1 MKRFPSIKKY
11 DDFRRVY
18 STGRSRANRSMV
30 MYLRENGTERNRIGI
45 SASKKIGNSVVR
57 HRMVRLVREAF
68 RLHVQETKQG
78 YDIVV
83 VVRATAV
90 GQTYQEIEQAYL
102 HLLQLHGIKTGKEP
116 EATVEVLNV
125 RENCKEVSD

>member
-18 STGRSRANRSMV
+18 STGRSRANRYMV

-90 GQTYQEIEQAYL
+90 GQTYREIEQAYL
-102 HLLQLHGIKTGKEP
+102 HLLQLHGIRSGKEP

-125 RENCKEVSD
+125 RENCKEASD

>member
-11 DDFRRVY
+11 EEFRRVY
-18 STGRSRANRSMV
+18 TTGKSRANRYLV
-30 MYLRENGTERNRIGI
+30 MYLLGNGTDRNRIGI

-90 GQTYQEIEQAYL
+90 GQTYREIEQAYL
-102 HLLQLHGIKTGKEP
+102 HLLQLHGIRTGKEP
-116 EATVEVLNV
+116 GATVEVSNV
-125 RENCKEVSD
+125 RENCKEASD

>member
-11 DDFRRVY
+11 EEFRRVY
-18 STGRSRANRSMV
+18 TTGKSRANRYLV

-68 RLHVQETKQG
+68 RLHIQETKQG

-90 GQTYQEIEQAYL
+90 GQTYKEIEQAYL

-125 RENCKEVSD
+125 RENCKEASD

>member
-11 DDFRRVY
+11 EEFRRVY
-18 STGRSRANRSMV
+18 TTGKSRANRHLV
-30 MYLRENGTERNRIGI
+30 MYLLGNGTDRNRIGI

-68 RLHVQETKQG
+68 RLHVQETKKG

-83 VVRATAV
+83 VVRQTAV
-90 GQTYQEIEQAYL
+90 GQTYREIEQAYL

>member
-83 VVRATAV
+83 VVRTTAV
-90 GQTYQEIEQAYL
+90 GHTYQEIEQA
-102 HLLQLHGIKTGKEP
+102 
-116 EATVEVLNV
+116 
-125 RENCKEVSD
+125 

>member
-1 MKRFPSIKKY
+1 MKRFPSIKMY
-11 DDFRRVY
+11 EEFRRVY
-18 STGRSRANRSMV
+18 TTGKSRANRYLV
-30 MYLRENGTERNRIGI
+30 MYLLGNGTDRNRIGI
-45 SASKKIGNSVVR
+45 SASKKIGNSVIR

-83 VVRATAV
+83 VVRQTAV
-90 GQTYQEIEQAYL
+90 GQTYREIEQAYL
-102 HLLQLHGIKTGKEP
+102 HLLQLQGIKTGKEP

>member
-11 DDFRRVY
+11 DEFRKVY

-30 MYLRENGTERNRIGI
+30 MYLRENGTKRNRIGI

-90 GQTYQEIEQAYL
+90 GQTYREIEQAYL
-102 HLLQLHGIKTGKEP
+102 HLLQLHGIRSGKEP
-116 EATVEVLNV
+116 EATVEVSYV
-125 RENCKEVSD
+125 RENCKEASD

>member
-11 DDFRRVY
+11 EEFRRVY
-18 STGRSRANRSMV
+18 TTGKSRANRHLV
-30 MYLRENGTERNRIGI
+30 MYLLGNGTDRNRIGI
-45 SASKKIGNSVVR
+45 SASKKIGNSVIR

-83 VVRATAV
+83 VVRQTAV
-90 GQTYQEIEQAYL
+90 GQAYREIEQAYL
-102 HLLQLHGIKTGKEP
+102 HLLQRSYG
-116 EATVEVLNV
+116 
-125 RENCKEVSD
+125 

>member
-1 MKRFPSIKKY
+1 
-11 DDFRRVY
+11 
-18 STGRSRANRSMV
+18 MV

-90 GQTYQEIEQAYL
+90 GQ
-102 HLLQLHGIKTGKEP
+102 
-116 EATVEVLNV
+116 EATVEVSYV
-125 RENCKEVSD
+125 RENCKEASD

>member
-11 DDFRRVY
+11 EEFRRVY
-18 STGRSRANRSMV
+18 TTGKSRANRYLV
-30 MYLRENGTERNRIGI
+30 MYLLENGTDRNRIGI
-45 SASKKIGNSVVR
+45 SASKKIGNSVIR

-83 VVRATAV
+83 VVRQTAV
-90 GQTYQEIEQAYL
+90 GQTYREIEQAYL

-125 RENCKEVSD
+125 RENCKDVSD

>member
-1 MKRFPSIKKY
+1 
-11 DDFRRVY
+11 
-18 STGRSRANRSMV
+18 MV

-90 GQTYQEIEQAYL
+90 GQTYREIEQAYL

>member
-11 DDFRRVY
+11 EEFRKVY
-18 STGRSRANRSMV
+18 TTGKPRANRYLV
-30 MYLRENGTERNRIGI
+30 MYLLGNGTDRNRIGI
-45 SASKKIGNSVVR
+45 SASKKIGNSVIR

-83 VVRATAV
+83 VVRQTAV
-90 GQTYQEIEQAYL
+90 GQTYREIEQAYL

>member
-11 DDFRRVY
+11 EEFRKVDT
-18 STGRSRANRSMV
+18 TGKSRANRYLV
-30 MYLRENGTERNRIGI
+30 MYLLGNGTDRNRIGI
-45 SASKKIGNSVVR
+45 SASKKIGNSVIR

-102 HLLQLHGIKTGKEP
+102 HLLQLHGIRSGKEP

-125 RENCKEVSD
+125 REICKEVSD

>member
-11 DDFRRVY
+11 DEFRRVY
-18 STGRSRANRSMV
+18 STGRSRANRYMV
-30 MYLRENGTERNRIGI
+30 MYLRENGTGRNRIGI

-68 RLHVQETKQG
+68 RLHVKETKQG

-90 GQTYQEIEQAYL
+90 GQTYQEIERAYL
-102 HLLQLHGIKTGKEP
+102 HLLQLHGIRSGKEP
-116 EATVEVLNV
+116 EATV
-125 RENCKEVSD
+125 

>member
-18 STGRSRANRSMV
+18 STGRSRANRYMV

-90 GQTYQEIEQAYL
+90 GQTYREIEQAYL
-102 HLLQLHGIKTGKEP
+102 HLLQLHGIRSGKEP
-116 EATVEVLNV
+116 ESTIEVSYV
-125 RENCKEVSD
+125 RENCKEASD

>member
-90 GQTYQEIEQAYL
+90 GQTYREIEQAYL
-102 HLLQLHGIKTGKEP
+102 HLLQLQGIKTGKEP
-116 EATVEVLNV
+116 EATVEVSYV
-125 RENCKEVSD
+125 RENCKEASD

>member
-18 STGRSRANRSMV
+18 STGRSRANRYLV

-90 GQTYQEIEQAYL
+90 GQTYKVIEQAYL

>member
-30 MYLRENGTERNRIGI
+30 MYLRENGTGWNRIGI

-68 RLHVQETKQG
+68 RLHIQETKQG

-90 GQTYQEIEQAYL
+90 GQTYKEIEQAYL
-102 HLLQLHGIKTGKEP
+102 HLLQLHGIRSGKEP
-116 EATVEVLNV
+116 EATVEVSNV
-125 RENCKEVSD
+125 RENCKEASD

>member
-11 DDFRRVY
+11 EEFRRVY
-18 STGRSRANRSMV
+18 TTGKSRANRYLV
-30 MYLRENGTERNRIGI
+30 MYLLGNGTDRNRIGI

-68 RLHVQETKQG
+68 RLHIQETKQG

-90 GQTYQEIEQAYL
+90 GQTYKEIEQAYL